1 MKHTAPDGHRY
12 ASGAWAND
20 NRKPARPYLLTSEP
34 LWIVAIAVLI
44 ALAVARMVFDAAMS
58 NAAWD
63 DVNFD
68 AMAAQHYDVRVT
80 K

>member
-12 ASGAWAND
+12 ASGAFANE
-20 NRKPARPYLLTSEP
+20 NRKPRRPYLLTAEP
-34 LWIVAIAVLI
+34 LWIIAIAVLI
-44 ALAVARMVFDAAMS
+44 ALAVARFVFDAAMS

-68 AMAAQHYDVRVT
+68 ALAAQHYDARVT